1 MHDVAV
7 CSRLAAF
14 LVFLATPLPA
24 FAGDADKWA
33 GEDHVVV
40 IQRLPY
46 ERSGRWAVTPFA
58 AVIPNDPFVTY
69 LPVGLR
75 IGHYLNESFLLE
87 LSGSY
92 MDSLT
97 IDRDLRKRVGTTD
110 EDEGSVKLQDHQVA
124 RVQWSAAWT
133 LLSAKGH
140 WFGDD
145 LLYLRGHILGGFGA
159 ALARNA
165 EDDLDPRPE
174 GLFGIGFEAHLSEAS
189 SVRVEWR
196 QSVFQREGGGALFPT
211 ELSVGYVWYPGGA
224 LGGVR

>member
-1 MHDVAV
+1 MHHVRVFA
-7 CSRLAAF
+7 RFAAL
-14 LVFLATPLPA
+14 LVLLATPLPA
-24 FAGDADKWA
+24 SAADADKWA
-33 GEDHVVV
+33 AEENVVV

-46 ERSGRWAVTPFA
+46 ERSGRWAVAPFV

-69 LPVGLR
+69 FPVGVR

-87 LSGSY
+87 LSSSY
-92 MDSLT
+92 MDALT
-97 IDRDLRKRVGTTD
+97 MDRDLRARVGSTE
-110 EDEGSVKLQDHQVA
+110 EDSGSVKLQDHQVA
-124 RVQWSAAWT
+124 RAQVSAAWT
-133 LLSAKGH
+133 LLSAKGR

-145 LLYLRGHILGGFGA
+145 LLYVRGHLLGGFGA
-159 ALARNA
+159 ALARDA
-165 EDDLDPRPE
+165 TDDLDPRPE
-174 GLFGIGFEAHLSEAS
+174 GLFGVGFEAHLSEAA